1 MIEDVGVLMEAEKV
15 VLRSLHF
22 WGSVRWRYRLLT
34 YILAGDIE
42 QDNSEC
48 TLNGLDQLPPS
59 GGHLWLVELPD
70 CNSYLAFWS
79 RFDYLEQTFDFCE
92 KELIGQSHEGQD
104 MIVMKV
110 KAHYLGMFP
119 DIDKTLQ
126 NVDPGLQGWLRKQ
139 ACYVDWQVNNPRNF
153 SQESFDM
160 KSILQRDPCTWVD
173 QSCHGDLDAQWGG
186 WEYIITRSSK
196 TE

>member
-1 MIEDVGVLMEAEKV
+1 M
-15 VLRSLHF
+15 HF
-22 WGSVRWRYRLLT
+22 WGSVRYRLLT
-34 YILAGDIE
+34 YFLAGDIE
-42 QDNSEC
+42 QDNSQC

-70 CNSYLAFWS
+70 CNSFLAFCS

-119 DIDKTLQ
+119 DIDKTCQ
-126 NVDPGLQGWLRKQ
+126 NIDPGVQGWLRKQ
-139 ACYVDWQVNNPRNF
+139 ACYVD
-153 SQESFDM
+153 
-160 KSILQRDPCTWVD
+160 
-173 QSCHGDLDAQWGG
+173 
-186 WEYIITRSSK
+186 
-196 TE
+196 